1 MREKTPVHN
10 QHNLQHNLNNLRHAR
25 RFIDLHY
32 ELPVTVEQA
41 SRQAALSPYHFIRV
55 FRLAY
60 KQTPHQYLMARRIQK
75 AKELLRTTDL
85 PITEICAAVGFESLG
100 SFSALFRKV
109 AGLSPSAYRKSAS
122 SIAHSTQRGAY
133 IPLCV
138 CVQHNLL
145 ESPDG

>member
-1 MREKTPVHN
+1 LREKTRLPD
-10 QHNLQHNLNNLRHAR
+10 LKYLNNLRHAR

-32 ELPVTVEQA
+32 EMPVTIEQA

-60 KQTPHQYLMARRIQK
+60 KQTPHQYLMTRRIQK

-85 PITEICAAVGFESLG
+85 PITEICAAVGFQSLG

-122 SIAHSTQRGAY
+122 TISRSAQRSAY
-133 IPLCV
+133 IPLCM
-138 CVQHNLL
+138 CVQHGLVD
-145 ESPDG
+145 SADQ